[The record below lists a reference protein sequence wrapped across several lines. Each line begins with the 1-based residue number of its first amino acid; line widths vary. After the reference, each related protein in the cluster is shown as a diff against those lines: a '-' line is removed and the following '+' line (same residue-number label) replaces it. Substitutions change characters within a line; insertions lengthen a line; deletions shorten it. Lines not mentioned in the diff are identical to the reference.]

1 MKAWT
6 LYNIGDIRL
15 GEAEKPALLP
25 GLALVKVAAAGICG
39 SDIPRI
45 YQTGAHRHPLI
56 LGHEFSG
63 VVEAAGEGLSPSWIG
78 KRVGIF
84 PLIPCRNC
92 APCRREQYE
101 MCKDYNYLGS
111 RCDGGF
117 AEYVL
122 VPEWNLVE
130 LPQGAGFDEAAMLEP
145 MAVAAH
151 AMRRVILSREHT
163 IAVIGLGTI
172 GMFLLMFLKEAGYEN
187 IYAVGNKEF
196 QKRNALS
203 LGIPEEDYCSAKE
216 QDTVKG
222 LTERTKGHGADVI
235 FECVGRNE
243 TCLQAVQAAAPSGQ
257 VVFLGN
263 PFSDMNFPRDIYW
276 KILRSQLTVRGT
288 WNSSYTGSP
297 KDDWHYVLDRIADGR
312 IEPGRMISHRLPLER
327 LEEGLLIMRDKKEDY
342 GKIIVRP

>member
-6 LYNIGDIRL
+6 LYDVGDIRL
-15 GEAEKPALLP
+15 GEAEKPAP
-25 GLALVKVAAAGICG
+25 AAGEALVKVSAVGICG

-56 LGHEFSG
+56 PGHEFSG
-63 VVEAAGEGLSPSWIG
+63 VVEALGERVKTSWLG

-84 PLIPCRNC
+84 PLIPCKSC
-92 APCRREQYE
+92 EPCREQHYE

-117 AEYVL
+117 AEYAL

-130 LPQGAGFDEAAMLEP
+130 LPEGVGMDVAAMLEP

-151 AMRRVILSREHT
+151 AMRRVSLKKDSQ

-172 GMFLLMFLKEAGYEN
+172 GMFLLMFLKEAGYERV
-187 IYAVGNKEF
+187 YGVGNKEF
-196 QKRNALS
+196 QKQNALA
-203 LGIPEEDYCSAKE
+203 LGLREKDYCDSRKQNTPEWIQNQTAG
-216 QDTVKG
+216 Q
-222 LTERTKGHGADVI
+222 GADVI

-243 TCLQAVQAAAPSGQ
+243 TAAWAVAAAGPLGQ

-263 PFSDMNFPRDIYW
+263 PFSDMSFPRDIYW

-288 WNSSYTGSP
+288 WNSSYTQSEE
-297 KDDWHYVLDRIADGR
+297 DDWRYVLERIADGR
-312 IEPGRMISHRLPLER
+312 IHPEQMISHRLPLER

-342 GKIIVRP
+342 GKIMLEP